1 MFFVIVPWRDI
12 NIENFVLR
20 QSNLPFWVSVKLS
33 NTLKTQ
39 IKQDKQSICVTL
51 QERKKNEARP
61 IIFYMVY
68 LIIVNMIF
76 SESIDA
82 FVLVSAKFKCQI
94 MRQDIFDTTNIG
106 IYYAV
111 TISKSEKK
119 KDLIQFQFFRYKR
132 D

>member
-1 MFFVIVPWRDI
+1 MFFGIVPWRDI

-20 QSNLPFWVSVKLS
+20 ESNLPFWVSVKLS

-76 SESIDA
+76 
-82 FVLVSAKFKCQI
+82 K
-94 MRQDIFDTTNIG
+94 
-106 IYYAV
+106 
-111 TISKSEKK
+111 
-119 KDLIQFQFFRYKR
+119 
-132 D
+132 